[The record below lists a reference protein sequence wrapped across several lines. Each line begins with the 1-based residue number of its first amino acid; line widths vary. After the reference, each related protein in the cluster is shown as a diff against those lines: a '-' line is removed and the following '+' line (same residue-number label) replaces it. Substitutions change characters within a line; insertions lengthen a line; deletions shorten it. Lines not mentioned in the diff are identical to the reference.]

1 MLKAVLI
8 SLAVMLASMLIFSV
22 VSLVVHMW
30 GNPSQLGL
38 GGLLAY
44 SGVLNPAL
52 WFIAVA
58 AFFLTFRYLMRTA

>member
-1 MLKAVLI
+1 MLKTVLI
-8 SLAVMLASMLIFSV
+8 SLAITLASMPIFSV
-22 VSLVVHMW
+22 VSIVVHLW
-30 GNPSQLGL
+30 GNQSQLGL
-38 GGLLAY
+38 GALLAY